1 VLDTPGVRDGLI
13 GFRLMPNLS
22 WTARMCGPQRCM
34 LKVPASVH
42 ARYCAGRRY
51 QHQKRR
57 RHADANDDG
66 LQLTPP
72 VQSLS
77 ATIFIEASGAH
88 DKVNMPLRKS
98 CPSRTARSVWV
109 YKVADLVPIPIMELC
124 RSPVRGDTVDVRSRV
139 ISPRTAA
146 FRM

>member
-1 VLDTPGVRDGLI
+1 
-13 GFRLMPNLS
+13 
-22 WTARMCGPQRCM
+22 M

-66 LQLTPP
+66 LHLTPP
-72 VQSLS
+72 LQSLS

-88 DKVNMPLRKS
+88 DKVNMPLFVVPPICAKAARR
-98 CPSRTARSVWV
+98 RTARSVWV
-109 YKVADLVPIPIMELC
+109 FKMADLVPIPIMEL
-124 RSPVRGDTVDVRSRV
+124 RRFPVGGSTVRSRV